1 MDRKSLTTEVKQEAA
16 RLGFELVG
24 VTTPDPPPHLD
35 VYRGWIGDGRHGE
48 MDYLATE
55 RGLERRADP
64 RTILPECRSIL
75 VVGLR
80 HALPTASD
88 TGIRIAAY
96 AQGVDYHQ
104 VIIPRLE
111 RLMHFIKPLATA
123 PFSYR
128 LYTDTGPILERE
140 LAQRAGL
147 GWIGKNTCLIHPRH
161 GSYFLL
167 GEALLSEA
175 LQPDAPF
182 TFDHCGSCTRCLDA
196 CPTQCILPD
205 RTIDARRCISYL
217 TIENRGPIPL
227 ELRASIGEWLFGC
240 DICQQVCPWNV
251 RFAGPTGD
259 ADCQP
264 SARFSNPEPAGFLD
278 EAAPLG
284 KTAVARARRNG
295 MARNAAVVMGNRI
308 DRVYDVGVAGLHRLL
323 VEHERLQTARVL
335 VVVAGMEGA
344 LPSVVA
350 GLVKVPVIAVPTS
363 VGYGVSFGGVA
374 ALLAMLNS
382 CANGVAVVNI
392 DNGFGAACMA
402 SVINHL

>member
-1 MDRKSLTTEVKQEAA
+1 MEAQEDRSMDRESLTTEVKQEAA

-24 VTTPDPPPHLD
+24 VTTPDAPPHLD

-80 HALPTASD
+80 HALPTAGD

-104 VIIPRLE
+104 VIVPRLE
-111 RLMHFIKPLATA
+111 RLMHFIEPLAA
-123 PFSYR
+123 PPFTYR

-227 ELRASIGEWLFGC
+227 ELRAPVGDWLFGC

-295 MARNAAVVMGNRI
+295 MARNAAVVMGNRGHTS
-308 DRVYDVGVAGLHRLL
+308 DVAFLRGTLLNHRSPLVRAHAAWALGEIGGDQAEEALNLAAESESDSIVREEITAAGSHIADAWPR
-323 VEHERLQTARVL
+323 
-335 VVVAGMEGA
+335 
-344 LPSVVA
+344 PSP
-350 GLVKVPVIAVPTS
+350 GS
-363 VGYGVSFGGVA
+363 
-374 ALLAMLNS
+374 
-382 CANGVAVVNI
+382 
-392 DNGFGAACMA
+392 
-402 SVINHL
+402 